1 MTDVNPRQD
10 FYDVMTDYLRRAAAD
25 GVVRAEI
32 FFDPQTH
39 CFTDVSGVTALGA
52 GSRPLSTTL
61 DVWRSSA
68 LVVGSSRISSSARRS
83 SGASPVSDFE
93 TILSSFCCWC
103 LLRCS
108 TSRGSG
114 RRRSLS

>member
-39 CFTDVSGVTALGA
+39 CFGDVSG
-52 GSRPLSTTL
+52 
-61 DVWRSSA
+61 SA
-68 LVVGSSRISSSARRS
+68 VDPA
-83 SGASPVSDFE
+83 AEMQP
-93 TILSSFCCWC
+93 
-103 LLRCS
+103 RCS
-108 TSRGSG
+108 GDAVEARQRCSRGTAEM
-114 RRRSLS
+114 